1 MILKYYGDVY
11 PYYLRKV
18 RETAEGM
25 TQAVMLK
32 TDAWNE
38 VRLDIDGTGPIIGQ
52 IPGVEKSVCVEKME
66 SRAKE
71 LEGKIK
77 CVVVAKAL
85 QETDFPEES
94 FDLIVC
100 LATINHMGFV
110 SAGRVMKNFR
120 KWLKRDGKMYL
131 AVWLTSRLSRGEDSR
146 SDRERIY
153 HNSEDF
159 KWLLD
164 EVGFK
169 VLEREEVMEENQSQM
184 LVGYKCGV

>member
-1 MILKYYGDVY
+1 MITYYGDVY
-11 PYYLRKV
+11 PYYLKKV

-25 TQAVMLK
+25 TQAVVLK

-38 VRLDIDGTGPIIGQ
+38 TRLDIDGTGPIIGQ
-52 IPGVEKSVCVEKME
+52 IEGVVETVCVEKLLP
-66 SRAKE
+66 RARE
-71 LEGKIK
+71 LEEKFK
-77 CVVVAKAL
+77 CAVVAKAL
-85 QETDFPEES
+85 QDTDFPEKT

-110 SAGRVMKNFR
+110 SAAKVMRNFKR
-120 KWLKRDGKMYL
+120 WLKPEGKMYM
-131 AVWLTSRLSRGEDSR
+131 AVWLTSWPSREKDST
-146 SDRERIY
+146 SDRQRIY

-159 KWLLD
+159 RWLLE

-169 VLEREEVMEENQSQM
+169 VLEREEIMQENQSQM